1 MTNPELSILNFI
13 EQNERAT
20 QREMAEQ
27 VGVSLGTVNIL
38 LKRMIRT
45 GWVKV
50 ERLQANSL
58 KYFLTP
64 SGIASKVERTYGY
77 VVRTYQEINRLRARI
92 VTVTNAVAK
101 VNHAEHICFLGE
113 GDELSEMVHDLIRT
127 RVFTTSCHLYKTIE
141 ELMECTYYKS
151 SIPVIIWNSSTE
163 ELLKK
168 HNISCVNMMGMVE
181 I

>member
-1 MTNPELSILNFI
+1 M
-13 EQNERAT
+13 
-20 QREMAEQ
+20 
-27 VGVSLGTVNIL
+27 
-38 LKRMIRT
+38 
-45 GWVKV
+45 
-50 ERLQANSL
+50 

-64 SGIASKVERTYGY
+64 SGIANKVERTYGY

-113 GDELSEMVHDLIRT
+113 GDELSELIHDLISK
-127 RVFTTSCHLYKTIE
+127 RVFKILCHLYKTIE
-141 ELMECTYYKS
+141 ELMECAYYKS
-151 SIPVIIWNSSTE
+151 NIPVIIWNIGTE
-163 ELLKK
+163 ELLKE